1 MSNHKKMVIEIIR
14 KNLKLKRITDLNLKV
29 GSIPIWDS
37 MMQVK
42 IFFELKTK
50 FNKINFKNA
59 ANVRSIK
66 DWVEL
71 VDRIY

>member
-50 FNKINFKNA
+50 FNKINIKNA

>member
-29 GSIPIWDS
+29 GSIAIWDS

-50 FNKINFKNA
+50 FNKINIKNA

>member
-1 MSNHKKMVIEIIR
+1 MSNHKKIVIEIIR
-14 KNLKLKRITDLNLKV
+14 KNLKLKKITDLNLKV

-50 FNKINFKNA
+50 FNKINIKNA